1 MAARVIRTGFSDP
14 GASDKEILLAGE
26 AFAAD
31 RVQAAGK
38 LRAGDAANG
47 DTKGGGRDE
56 GAASF
61 LIEPGHGFPGRGEEY
76 ESRGQSSV
84 PPKATYDR
92 EEGTSRTDF
101 IAAARRA
108 ARTAQKELHGSEAK
122 SAIGNDGIAEQGSL
136 PIRRQGLFVRYK
148 WPLVMGGV
156 LLFAAM
162 GAYTMARTL
171 THNRFGDFVPEFL
184 KQFDRGA
191 IRAKP
196 AAAGEAS
203 ANKIFASQS
212 VPRTTPRKQTNYQLA
227 NRKLANCSEA
237 RSRPLWWLSRWIP

>member
-1 MAARVIRTGFSDP
+1 MIA
-14 GASDKEILLAGE
+14 K
-26 AFAAD
+26 
-31 RVQAAGK
+31 
-38 LRAGDAANG
+38 
-47 DTKGGGRDE
+47 KG
-56 GAASF
+56 
-61 LIEPGHGFPGRGEEY
+61 
-76 ESRGQSSV
+76 
-84 PPKATYDR
+84 
-92 EEGTSRTDF
+92 
-101 IAAARRA
+101 RA
-108 ARTAQKELHGSEAK
+108 ARISSPPPAAQRERHKKELHGSEAK
-122 SAIGNDGIAEQGSL
+122 SAIGNDDIAEQGSL

-203 ANKIFASQS
+203 ANKILASQS